1 MVRLTQRLAG
11 LAAGLISLAA
21 ATIVQATPATTPAG
35 LAAVIEQ
42 RADRSSFASLEEFGR
57 RALAMSGRERLARL
71 QHVTA
76 ILLNQS
82 EFESFAT
89 WNSRLHAYARADH
102 DLRYQHIADV
112 NDLNNRWASGD
123 VKAES
128 ELRAQLAKETDWYAR
143 VFAEQSLALMVLQQ
157 KKAGEAL
164 KLLAEVK
171 ALIPKTDRDAKSAYA
186 LYWTGVG
193 LALLDLYDLDGS
205 AAALAKADID
215 FSNPAYPQPDFDD
228 VYNMT
233 YLAVQFGDAKL
244 ARQLAAVHHRLSA
257 RADLKHLKVWDD
269 FLCATVA
276 EPFGTPQEVLNCLK
290 DLDPALKGGEF
301 LAPRILPFRAAA
313 LARVGRIAEAR
324 RDLDFY
330 RDLHAKGKF
339 DASYF
344 SAEPVIRAEILA
356 AEGDSAAAVNILR
369 QQMWAQSSQSASRF
383 HAGIHQVASDLQ
395 DKLDTAQRNAELTQ
409 NVMQIEGAL
418 VAVAGLFLVCGLMVL
433 VWQRRSARKFQ
444 AAHLRAEEASRAKS
458 EFLANISHEI
468 RTPLNG
474 VLGMAQAMSTDDL
487 APAQRSRLEALRQSG
502 QTLLT
507 ILNDLLD
514 LSKIEAGRLE
524 LETIDFE
531 LDAVMAGVRA
541 AFVELAHHRG
551 LEFSL
556 TAAPETT
563 GVYRGDPT
571 RLRQIIDNLVSN
583 AIKFTERGEV
593 RVRISRSLDGLEL
606 CVSDTGIGMTE
617 ETAARIFSKFVQ
629 ADSSTTRK
637 FGGSGLGLAICR
649 ELAEA
654 MGGSIS
660 VTSALGAGSTFTVR
674 LPMNR
679 VADRLETRA
688 ETANDRQLEVLSR
701 LRVLAA
707 EDHPMNQLVL
717 RTLLGQLGVS
727 VTLTSDGAEAV
738 SAFAAARYDVVLMD
752 VQMPVMDGVEAVRC
766 IRAME
771 AAEGRAPCRIIA
783 LTANAMA
790 HQVAGYLK
798 VGFDDHVAKP
808 IDLTELVHVLKCA
821 ADTLELPGAAAPC
834 EPVIAV

>member
-11 LAAGLISLAA
+11 FATGLIGLAA
-21 ATIVQATPATTPAG
+21 ATMVQGAPATTPAG

-42 RADRSSFASLEEFGR
+42 RAERSSFASLEEFGR
-57 RALAMSGRERLARL
+57 HALALSGRERLARL

-82 EFESFAT
+82 EFDSFAT
-89 WNSRLHAYARADH
+89 WNSRLRFYARADH
-102 DLRYQHIADV
+102 DLRYQHIADY

-123 VKAES
+123 VKS
-128 ELRAQLAKETDWYAR
+128 EADLRGLLAKEDDWYAK
-143 VFAEQSLALMVLQQ
+143 VFGEQSLALMVLQ
-157 KKAGEAL
+157 KKNAGEAL

-171 ALIPKTDRDAKSAYA
+171 ALIPKNDPDAKSAYA

-193 LALLDLYDLDGS
+193 LALLDRYDLDGS

-257 RADLKHLKVWDD
+257 RADLKNLKVWDD

-276 EPFGTPQEVLNCLK
+276 EPFGTPQQVLDCLK
-290 DLDPALKGGEF
+290 GLDPALKGGEF
-301 LAPRILPFRAAA
+301 LAPRILPLRAAA

-330 RDLHAKGKF
+330 RKLHAAGKF

-344 SAEPVIRAEILA
+344 AAEPVIKAEILA
-356 AEGDSAAAVNILR
+356 AEGHSAAAVDILR
-369 QQMWAQSSQSASRF
+369 QQIWAQSAQSASRF
-383 HAGIHQVASDLQ
+383 HAGIHQVSSELQ

-409 NVMQIEGAL
+409 NVMEIESAL
-418 VAVAGLFLVCGLMVL
+418 VVVAGLFLACGLMVL
-433 VWQRRSARKFQ
+433 IWQRRNARKFQ

-474 VLGMAQAMSTDDL
+474 VLGMAQAMSTEEL

-531 LDAVMAGVRA
+531 LDAVLAGVRA

-556 TAAPETT
+556 SVAPETA

-571 RLRQIIDNLVSN
+571 RFRQIIDNLVSN
-583 AIKFTERGEV
+583 ALKFTERGEV
-593 RVRISRSLDGLEL
+593 RVRVNGAPDGLVL
-606 CVSDTGIGMTE
+606 SVSDTGIGMTE
-617 ETAARIFSKFVQ
+617 ETAERIFSKFVQ

-654 MGGSIS
+654 MGGSIK
-660 VTSALGAGSTFTVR
+660 VTSTPGAGSTFTVR
-674 LPMNR
+674 LPMRR
-679 VADRLETRA
+679 VADHLEASA
-688 ETANDRQLEVLSR
+688 EPANDRQLEVLSR

-738 SAFAAARYDVVLMD
+738 SAFAAAPFDVVLMD
-752 VQMPVMDGVEAVRC
+752 VQMPVMDGIEAVRR

-771 AAEGRAPCRIIA
+771 AAEGRRSCRIIA

-790 HQVAGYLK
+790 HQVAEYMQ

-808 IDLTELVHVLKCA
+808 IDLAELVHVLKCA
-821 ADTLELPGAAAPC
+821 AESLEIPEPAAPY
-834 EPVIAV
+834 EAAISG